1 MLIMNS
7 IHVRDNLRG
16 NQEWTNQKRATF
28 DSRHETKTNKTIN
41 TTQKKMSNT
50 DLTKKQGVSP
60 DACEVSAVP
69 ASWDSI

>member
-1 MLIMNS
+1 M
-7 IHVRDNLRG
+7 HVRDNLRG

-28 DSRHETKTNKTIN
+28 DSRHEAKTNKTIN

-50 DLTKKQGVSP
+50 DLTKYQGVSP
-60 DACEVSAVP
+60 GACEVSADP

>member
-1 MLIMNS
+1 M
-7 IHVRDNLRG
+7 HVRDNLRG

-41 TTQKKMSNT
+41 TTQKRTSNT
-50 DLTKKQGVSP
+50 DLTKNQGVSP
-60 DACEVSAVP
+60 DACEVLTVP